1 MKKMTKNNEK
11 DGTKDDEKD
20 GTKDEKDDT
29 KDKKV
34 NMSRKIKQVS

>member
-11 DGTKDDEKD
+11 DGTKD
-20 GTKDEKDDT
+20 EKDDS

-34 NMSRKIKQVS
+34 NMSRKINRYLYR

>member
-11 DGTKDDEKD
+11 DGTKY
-20 GTKDEKDDT
+20 EKDDS

-34 NMSRKIKQVS
+34 NMSRKMK